1 MKNILLEVYDFIK
14 NPNDQRI
21 KNWSLELN
29 VKYLLYILFFKF
41 IIAALIY
48 FPLIYFLDKIEPLVY
63 ETRIDYKSNTFLQV
77 LVVTSILV
85 PIVEE
90 FIFRYLLRY
99 NKLFSI
105 IINKDKWNIIF
116 KILVYTSIFIFG
128 FGHSSNYE
136 NNSTLFYCILPILI
150 STQLIGG
157 VFLTFLRVRF
167 NLLTSIVLHVSW
179 NGLLTII
186 PFAITIFEKP
196 YENSSENHTLII
208 EYLNYNTNKL
218 QKFQIDSTSNRIFK
232 IAIEEYSFNHI
243 LDSLYQFERNK
254 EDVLINMKLE
264 SKKGITKEELKELLS
279 DYEKSELQ

>member
-41 IIAALIY
+41 TIAALIY

-128 FGHSSNYE
+128 FVHSSNYE